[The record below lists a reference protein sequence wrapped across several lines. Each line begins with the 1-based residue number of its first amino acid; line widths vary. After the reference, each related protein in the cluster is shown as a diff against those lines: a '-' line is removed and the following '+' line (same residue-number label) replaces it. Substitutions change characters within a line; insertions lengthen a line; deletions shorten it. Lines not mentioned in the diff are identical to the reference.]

1 MPIIDTPYHEESKDG
16 EFDPLM
22 KITAS
27 TFIVDVLNRQISEQ
41 QMAQELAKKGIQ
53 LRTEQIGDFIA
64 TYGVP
69 KDPEA
74 VQ

>member
-16 EFDPLM
+16 ELDPLM
-22 KITAS
+22 KIIAS
-27 TFIVDVLNRQISEQ
+27 TFIVDVLNRQISEK

-53 LRTEQIGDFIA
+53 LRTEQIRDFIA